1 MKEQRFDEFVAD
13 ALYGPDGFYT
23 SGRGS
28 AGRRGDFITSPEVGP
43 LFGAVVGRWLD
54 SVWDDLGQPERFV
67 VFDLGSG
74 PGTLPKAIV
83 RSAPRCGDAL
93 QLSGIDIARA
103 GELPEDLR
111 GSVIVANEL
120 LDNVPFR
127 WIRDE
132 AEAFVVDGQL
142 QWHPTTESK
151 AVGDHPLIEQAAAL
165 VSGLMA
171 RGVERLLAFDYGA
184 LTTQAL
190 ADRGGW
196 LRCYR
201 DHQHYDDPVAYPG
214 HQDIT
219 TDIPVD
225 QLPAGAA
232 VCTQSEFLRR
242 HGIDELVEQGRAYWA
257 EHASRPDLRAIEMR
271 SRVNEAAALT
281 DPTSLG
287 AFLAM
292 EWHSLGE

>member
-1 MKEQRFDEFVAD
+1 MAE
-13 ALYGPDGFYT
+13 ALYGADGFYT

-54 SVWDDLGQPERFV
+54 SVWDDLGRPERFV

-74 PGTLPKAIV
+74 PGTLPKAIL
-83 RSAPRCGDAL
+83 RSAPRCGEAL
-93 QLSGIDIARA
+93 QVSGVDIARS
-103 GELPEDLR
+103 GELPDDLR

-127 WIRDE
+127 WIRNE
-132 AEAFVVDGQL
+132 EEAFVVDGEI
-142 QWHPTTESK
+142 QWKPTAESK
-151 AVGDHPLIEQAAAL
+151 AVGDHPVIDQAAAL
-165 VSGLMA
+165 VSGLLA
-171 RGVERLLAFDYGA
+171 RGVERMLAFDYGA
-184 LTTQAL
+184 LTTQEL

-201 DHQHYDDPVAYPG
+201 DHERYDDPLVQPG
-214 HQDIT
+214 WLDIT

-225 QLPAGAA
+225 QLPPP
-232 VCTQSEFLRR
+232 TQVLTQNEFLVRN
-242 HGIDELVEQGRAYWA
+242 GIDEMVEEGRAYWEA
-257 EHASRPDLRAIEMR
+257 NAARPDLKAMEMR
-271 SRVNEAAALT
+271 SRLNEAAALT
-281 DPTSLG
+281 DPASLG